1 MSASHGP
8 TPEAATLIRSS
19 PAAGAG
25 RGTSSTTTTSGAPKR
40 WIRAAFMFKPSLIV
54 PETDPSRSLGLLR
67 ARGER
72 PCDGHAAQECDEFAP
87 SHAKLPVKDEPTRGS
102 VVHHTK
108 FLPPGQ

>member
-40 WIRAAFMFKPSLIV
+40 WIRAAFMFCASVFSGVHPWV
-54 PETDPSRSLGLLR
+54 SRGR
-67 ARGER
+67 R
-72 PCDGHAAQECDEFAP
+72 
-87 SHAKLPVKDEPTRGS
+87 
-102 VVHHTK
+102 HT
-108 FLPPGQ
+108 